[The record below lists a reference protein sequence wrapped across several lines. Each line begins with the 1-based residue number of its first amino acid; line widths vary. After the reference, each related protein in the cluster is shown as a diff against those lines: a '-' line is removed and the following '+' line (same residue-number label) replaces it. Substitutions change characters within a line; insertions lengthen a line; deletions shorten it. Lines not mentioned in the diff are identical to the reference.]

1 MKRMLM
7 GAFSALALLMLA
19 VAAPAGAH
27 GHGGHHA
34 HGWHHGHHADATVVK
49 PGESIQAA
57 VDAAAP
63 GATIFVKRG
72 TYAENVAITTDGIT
86 LKGHGAKLVPPATP
100 TTNAC
105 SPTDPATDG
114 ICATGKVDFPADGPP
129 NVTDPIS
136 DVTISGFIV
145 EGFKGTGILY
155 LGAENPVV
163 KHDLLKD
170 NGEYGVARF
179 VSTGGKVVG
188 NWASGSG
195 EAGIYVGDSPEA
207 NVLVAHNATVDNV
220 LFGIFLRDAANG
232 HVVGNRSSG
241 NCVGAIV
248 LNTGGNVAGDWFF
261 TGNKFKEN
269 NRFCAGD
276 DEEGTPPLSGI
287 GVLIANA
294 HGNKLFGNVIK
305 GNVASGEVPF
315 SGGVVVVNAGTPGA
329 ELPTGN
335 VVKGNLILGNQ
346 PDLFWDG
353 SGDGNV
359 FDRNRCETSVP
370 DGLCKP
376 FDDHGHGHGH
386 RRHGHGDDDGHHH
399 GGQDD
404 DHGDRHG
411 GDDHGDWTRR

>member
-1 MKRMLM
+1 MKRSPM
-7 GAFSALALLMLA
+7 GGLSVLALVAMLMLA
-19 VAAPAGAH
+19 VAVPAGAH
-27 GHGGHHA
+27 RDDKRHH
-34 HGWHHGHHADATVVK
+34 DATVVK

-63 GATIFVKRG
+63 GTTIFVKRG

-86 LKGHGAKLVPPATP
+86 LKGRGAKLVPPAES

-105 SPTDPATDG
+105 SPEQPATDG
-114 ICATGKVDFPADGPP
+114 ICATGKVDFPPDGPP

-136 DVTISGFIV
+136 DVTVRGFVV
-145 EGFKGTGILY
+145 EGFKGSGIIF

-163 KHDLLKD
+163 KHTITKD
-170 NGEYGVARF
+170 NAEYGIARF
-179 VSTGGKVVG
+179 VSSGGKIVG
-188 NWASGSG
+188 NWASGSE
-195 EAGIYVGDSPEA
+195 EAGIYVGDSPDA
-207 NVLVAHNATVDNV
+207 DVLVAGNAAVDNV
-220 LFGIFLRDAANG
+220 LFGFFLRDAANG
-232 HVVGNRSSG
+232 RVIANRASG

-261 TGNKFKEN
+261 AANEIHEN
-269 NRFCAGD
+269 NRFCPGNE
-276 DEEGTPPLSGI
+276 EEGTPPLSGI

-305 GNVASGEVPF
+305 DNVPSAEVAF

-329 ELPTGN
+329 ELPSGN

-353 SGDGNV
+353 TGAGNV
-359 FDRNRCETSVP
+359 FERNRCETSVP

-376 FDDHGHGHGH
+376 HDHAHGHGHGDKGHHDDRGDH
-386 RRHGHGDDDGHHH
+386 RGSDHGGDDRG
-399 GGQDD
+399 DD
-404 DHGDRHG
+404 DHGDWDRH
-411 GDDHGDWTRR
+411 